1 VIGKTIETAPR
12 LPWATIF
19 WLAVGGT
26 MVGAGAL
33 LENRHLAI
41 AAAAPLLL
49 GAALWWGRPRP
60 LHIRVTEAGL
70 EADGP
75 QDTIPYESLEMLT
88 LGGGHPQSANSV
100 LYVYHQRGILEL
112 PADISVD
119 RGELHAFLARCLTT
133 FRMQQIPARLSG
145 YLADQESKFGQEHV
159 WTYAG
164 RHIIRSPR
172 RNLPRLVLG
181 ALTLTGLVWVVAGAL
196 LGGHGPWLA
205 TGFICGLISGLLFLA
220 TLAKPAP
227 PLKIKNWREAC
238 LIISPLGI
246 ALSQGDVHGQMRWSE
261 LRDLKLIQPR
271 GAQARLRLNVAGA
284 QILLPD
290 IYDAPLATIHQQM
303 RDYWRRPVD

>member
-1 VIGKTIETAPR
+1 MIGTTIETAPR
-12 LPWATIF
+12 LPWGTIF

-26 MVGAGAL
+26 LIGAGAL

-49 GAALWWGRPRP
+49 GGALWWGRRRP
-60 LHIRVTEAGL
+60 LHLRVTEAGL
-70 EADGP
+70 ETGGP
-75 QDTIPYESLEMLT
+75 LDVIPYESLEMLT
-88 LGGGHPQSANSV
+88 VAGRNPQSRNST

-119 RGELHAFLARCLTT
+119 RGELQAFLARCLTT
-133 FRMQQIPARLSG
+133 FRMQRIPANLAS
-145 YLADQESKFGQEHV
+145 YLADQEAKFGHEHV
-159 WTYAG
+159 WTYGG

-181 ALTLTGLVWVVAGAL
+181 ALTLTGLVWVLAGAL
-196 LGGHGPWLA
+196 MGAHGPWLA
-205 TGFICGLISGLLFLA
+205 AGFICGLICGLLFLA

-227 PLKIKNWREAC
+227 PLKIKNWRDAC

-246 ALSQGDVHGQMRWSE
+246 ALSQGDVLGQMRWGE

-271 GAQARLRLNVAGA
+271 GVPGQLRLNVAGA

-290 IYDAPLATIHQQM
+290 IYDAPLTTIHQQM
-303 RDYWRRPVD
+303 RDYWRRPID